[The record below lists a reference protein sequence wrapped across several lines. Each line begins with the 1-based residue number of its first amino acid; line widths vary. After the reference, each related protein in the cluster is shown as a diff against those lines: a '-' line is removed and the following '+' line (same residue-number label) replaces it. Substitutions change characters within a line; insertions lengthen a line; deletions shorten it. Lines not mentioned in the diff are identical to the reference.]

1 MVHWLITWWTFRV
14 IIVWVLLR
22 GLYAVTETL
31 RQGLVTW
38 SCDQSCCLAS
48 SCPNFVSSV
57 AEGWSSCVLGFG
69 SEGGL
74 RKKDFEIQRETQQRN
89 HRIKLGGFCLRCYLG
104 TAEFYFI
111 SHSLMVFTR
120 SFIQHIVAYLHKALP
135 FPLTCL
141 SASVPTQFFFVAS
154 GLRQSIGHVCHE
166 AWRRRVEKRTI
177 SHRRQH

>member
-1 MVHWLITWWTFRV
+1 M
-14 IIVWVLLR
+14 
-22 GLYAVTETL
+22 
-31 RQGLVTW
+31 TW

-74 RKKDFEIQRETQQRN
+74 RKKDFEIQRETRQKQKN

-135 FPLTCL
+135 FPLLTCL
-141 SASVPTQFFFVAS
+141 SASVPTQFFFLAL

-166 AWRRRVEKRTI
+166 A
-177 SHRRQH
+177 